1 MNNFQNNMF
10 KISTLMFIKINQ
22 VVFVWIW
29 AMNIGIIEYL
39 FLGLF
44 YP

>member
-29 AMNIGIIEYL
+29 EMNIGIIELL